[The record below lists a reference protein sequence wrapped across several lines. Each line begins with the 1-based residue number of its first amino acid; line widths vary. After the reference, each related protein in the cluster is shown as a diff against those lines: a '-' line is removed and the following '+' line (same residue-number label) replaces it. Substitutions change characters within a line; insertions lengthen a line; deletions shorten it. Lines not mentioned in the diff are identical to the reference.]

1 MRQKRVPLA
10 RKCVKNAYPS
20 AESRRRIE
28 RRPRG
33 VGSGM
38 GKKCVPFVRKCVKNA
53 YPGAES
59 PFRSVTPRNPEM
71 IADPNG
77 IDFGTKTYRFGHFS
91 GPSYRGAHA
100 GWPAAIWDTRKRQ
113 KRVPLAKK
121 SVKNMYPSSKSRSEP
136 ADFKEGQKHV
146 PSGKKCVKNMYP

>member
-1 MRQKRVPLA
+1 
-10 RKCVKNAYPS
+10 
-20 AESRRRIE
+20 
-28 RRPRG
+28 
-33 VGSGM
+33 
-38 GKKCVPFVRKCVKNA
+38 
-53 YPGAES
+53 
-59 PFRSVTPRNPEM
+59 M
-71 IADPNG
+71 IVSQNC
-77 IDFGTKTYRFGHFS
+77 IDFDTKTYRFGHFS